1 MLFVVKL
8 WLYNYTFTIGVYK
21 FEVTNLNQPE
31 RFQRKWLSQLN
42 RFFCS
47 SCLYDTVSLEIS
59 KKTPVLLCAEAW
71 FVHVCVAAQTNGALV
86 HQKGRSWH
94 VYKSAR
100 SAISSEIHSTEA
112 TVIDS

>member
-1 MLFVVKL
+1 MVFVVKL

-59 KKTPVLLCAEAW
+59 KK
-71 FVHVCVAAQTNGALV
+71 
-86 HQKGRSWH
+86 KYDI
-94 VYKSAR
+94 YKENIY
-100 SAISSEIHSTEA
+100 ISISNNCFPRQRHPT
-112 TVIDS
+112 